1 MISVHA
7 HTRGLITIAEFK
19 NKPRLKEAKLWAS
32 ALFDLGVKEKYHKTK
47 RNVIFIIFSQQV
59 LSNGLLLVIIDGPKK

>member
-32 ALFDLGVKEKYHKTK
+32 ALIGLGVKEKDHKPK
-47 RNVIFIIFSQQV
+47 RNA
-59 LSNGLLLVIIDGPKK
+59 